1 MAAAASNTEGHGPTA
16 NASGCDRTKAP
27 RPTRANV
34 AAVLPPWRRLQVWM
48 HQRPPAARTTPPRVR
63 EPVLDATAYPTIS
76 VPLATGAV
84 GVDDMLGSVA
94 LGHWRDSRSTPARL
108 LPRHRASTGR
118 ARLARELRA
127 PELELEDYPGTRD
140 PLKTEGAENPSVFVT

>member
-1 MAAAASNTEGHGPTA
+1 MLARCVGSVVQSRDTACPRPSSRTVSCSRQISRDWNVRESACVHVAAAMAAAASNTEGHGPTA

-34 AAVLPPWRRLQVWM
+34 AAVLPPWRRLQVWT

-94 LGHWRDSRSTPARL
+94 L
-108 LPRHRASTGR
+108 
-118 ARLARELRA
+118 
-127 PELELEDYPGTRD
+127 
-140 PLKTEGAENPSVFVT
+140 